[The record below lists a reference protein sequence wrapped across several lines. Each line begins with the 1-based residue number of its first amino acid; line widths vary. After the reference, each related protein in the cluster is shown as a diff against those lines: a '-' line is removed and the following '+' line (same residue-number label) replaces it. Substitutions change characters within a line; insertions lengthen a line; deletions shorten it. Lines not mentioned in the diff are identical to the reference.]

1 MQNLAK
7 RQWGHSLSV
16 KDSADIMIDWCV
28 RARDKNIL
36 RKKPPQIYFAYVLED
51 TPPLQYFQNI
61 SPVFKYSQKDVPYI
75 DQTRDSLLR
84 CLSVAL
90 KAHFFL
96 FPNDAVS
103 HEPYFFVMPSL
114 LEPSQTHFGL
124 LYKIE
129 KEDKVILVCEKNLKA
144 MIENENNKVIFEF
157 PTVVIEDS
165 FKWYHMK
172 NWYRLKQ
179 QANLDGIEKPW
190 QNKGMAEL
198 AKDAPTPT
206 ELQKYATLL
215 EVPYEIKDAIKPLGI
230 EWSAKVKTWY
240 LPKGFDV
247 DSVKEYIDYTRKEWV
262 RENPNGVVKEQK
274 PQYPKKDF
282 KNNEQKKNDS

>member
-16 KDSADIMIDWCV
+16 KEAADIMIDWCV

-61 SPVFKYSQKDVPYI
+61 SPVFKYSHKDVPYV

-96 FPNDAVS
+96 FQNDAVS

-129 KEDKVILVCEKNLKA
+129 KEDKVILVCEKNLKQ

-165 FKWYHMK
+165 FRWYHLK
-172 NWYRLKQ
+172 NWYKLKL
-179 QANLDGIEKPW
+179 QANLEEVEKPW
-190 QNKGMAEL
+190 QNKNLAKL
-198 AKDAPTPT
+198 AKDAATPN
-206 ELQKYATLL
+206 ELLKYATIL
-215 EVPYEIKDAIKPLGI
+215 EIPYEIKDAIKPLGI

-247 DSVKEYIDYTRKEWV
+247 DSVKEYIEYMKKEYQN
-262 RENPNGVVKEQK
+262 NPPAIAVKAGKDNRANFEK
-274 PQYPKKDF
+274 EIKK
-282 KNNEQKKNDS
+282 